1 MVKVKQSLETEVA
14 EMTERLDEE
23 STMNEKLT
31 ANKKKLEKQNE
42 ELSQDLESAE
52 GNIKR
57 LEKEKGVSKLYKLF
71 VKYKHGTE
79 NSTICRTLSQRYVVF
94 LLIWTLVMVALQLY
108 KKKRSIWSKS
118 NSKLL
123 KICRQWKTNQTI
135 LVNSRSSLNP
145 KSKM

>member
-1 MVKVKQSLETEVA
+1 MADSEERNEQLVKVKQSLETEVA

-57 LEKEKGVSKLYKLF
+57 LEKEKGVS
-71 VKYKHGTE
+71 
-79 NSTICRTLSQRYVVF
+79 LSLLMIF
-94 LLIWTLVMVALQLY
+94 L
-108 KKKRSIWSKS
+108 
-118 NSKLL
+118 
-123 KICRQWKTNQTI
+123 C
-135 LVNSRSSLNP
+135 
-145 KSKM
+145 